1 MDPEL
6 TRALAPVLADLRATG
21 APVPWLQESDW
32 PADAHRAGAMLW
44 SRDGSGQ
51 GVAVTRGRPPAEQ
64 MAEVADRVQEWAV
77 EDLWGTAPT
86 NWPCCPHH
94 PTTHPLE
101 VRLEDAAA
109 WWICPRSGIRVS
121 VVGTLR

>member
-21 APVPWLQESDW
+21 APLPRIEASGW
-32 PADAHRAGAMLW
+32 PADATRAGAMLW
-44 SRDGSGQ
+44 SRRGSGQ
-51 GVAVTRGRPPAEQ
+51 GVAVTLGRPPAEQ
-64 MAEVADRVQEWAV
+64 VAEVADQVQEWAV

-86 NWPCCPHH
+86 NWPPCPHH

-101 VRLEDAAA
+101 ARLDDATA
-109 WWICPRSGIRVS
+109 WWVCPRGGSRVS
-121 VVGTLR
+121 PVGTLG